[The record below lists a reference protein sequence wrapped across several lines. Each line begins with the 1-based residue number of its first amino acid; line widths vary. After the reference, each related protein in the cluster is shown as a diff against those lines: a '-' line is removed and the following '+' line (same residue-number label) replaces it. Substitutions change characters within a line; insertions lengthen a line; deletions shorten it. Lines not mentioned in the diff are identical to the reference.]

1 MIEIIPAID
10 IIGGKCTRLS
20 QGDYAT
26 QKNYGGDPAEW
37 ARAYA
42 DCGVRR
48 LHLVDLE
55 GAKEAAPRNLRTLE
69 AIASL
74 GLLKVEWGGGIKDD
88 DALASV
94 WNAGADW
101 AIIGSIAA
109 KEPELMLGWLRTYG
123 SRIILGADVRDGKVA
138 VSGWLEDSG
147 IEDMQPVVT
156 SKHTYIAPYA
166 NAEEPQYLVVED
178 AFPNGRP
185 PLEEAGV
192 YMTDRET
199 VNKAERMK
207 VTVCLNPIH
216 TALCTYDCMLG
227 YELFA
232 DGMKDPE
239 IAELARQVGYVEG
252 LPVVEDPGILSPK
265 AFLDELM
272 SVRFPNPYLGDTS
285 ARIATDVSQMTAIR
299 FGETVKAYVARDGD
313 AKKLVAI
320 PLAVA
325 GWIRYLK
332 DTTLTVTTEKQT
344 FTYEFAMNDKSDN
357 NGRLEFNL
365 GHRGSTA
372 TVYIQNVRV
381 EEIG

>member
-26 QKNYGGDPAEW
+26 QKNYGGDPTEW

-55 GAKEAAPRNLRTLE
+55 GAKEAAPKNLRTLE

-109 KEPELMLGWLRTYG
+109 KEPELMLRWLRAYG

-147 IEDMQPVVT
+147 IDLDDLVKEFLPAGLEQSIVT
-156 SKHTYIAPYA
+156 DIS
-166 NAEEPQYLVVED
+166 
-178 AFPNGRP
+178 R
-185 PLEEAGV
+185 
-192 YMTDRET
+192 
-199 VNKAERMK
+199 
-207 VTVCLNPIH
+207 
-216 TALCTYDCMLG
+216 
-227 YELFA
+227 
-232 DGMKDPE
+232 DGMLQGPSFDLYRGLQEKFPE
-239 IAELARQVGYVEG
+239 LKTIVSGGVSSLDDVRRADELGLPGIIVGKAIYENRITLNELAICLQNG
-252 LPVVEDPGILSPK
+252 S
-265 AFLDELM
+265 
-272 SVRFPNPYLGDTS
+272 FP
-285 ARIATDVSQMTAIR
+285 A
-299 FGETVKAYVARDGD
+299 
-313 AKKLVAI
+313 
-320 PLAVA
+320 
-325 GWIRYLK
+325 
-332 DTTLTVTTEKQT
+332 
-344 FTYEFAMNDKSDN
+344 
-357 NGRLEFNL
+357 
-365 GHRGSTA
+365 
-372 TVYIQNVRV
+372 
-381 EEIG
+381 

>member
-26 QKNYGGDPAEW
+26 QKNYGGDPTEW

-109 KEPELMLGWLRTYG
+109 KEPELMLGWLLAYG

-147 IEDMQPVVT
+147 IDLDDLSKEFLPAGLEQSIVT
-156 SKHTYIAPYA
+156 DIS
-166 NAEEPQYLVVED
+166 
-178 AFPNGRP
+178 R
-185 PLEEAGV
+185 
-192 YMTDRET
+192 
-199 VNKAERMK
+199 
-207 VTVCLNPIH
+207 
-216 TALCTYDCMLG
+216 
-227 YELFA
+227 
-232 DGMKDPE
+232 DGMLQGPSFDLYQGLQEKFPE
-239 IAELARQVGYVEG
+239 LKTIVSGGVSSLDDVRRADELGLPGIIVGKAIYENRITLNELAICLQNG
-252 LPVVEDPGILSPK
+252 S
-265 AFLDELM
+265 
-272 SVRFPNPYLGDTS
+272 FP
-285 ARIATDVSQMTAIR
+285 A
-299 FGETVKAYVARDGD
+299 
-313 AKKLVAI
+313 
-320 PLAVA
+320 
-325 GWIRYLK
+325 
-332 DTTLTVTTEKQT
+332 
-344 FTYEFAMNDKSDN
+344 
-357 NGRLEFNL
+357 
-365 GHRGSTA
+365 
-372 TVYIQNVRV
+372 
-381 EEIG
+381 

>member
-26 QKNYGGDPAEW
+26 QKNYGGDPTEW

-55 GAKEAAPRNLRTLE
+55 GAKEAAPKNLRTLE

-109 KEPELMLGWLRTYG
+109 KEPELMLRWLRAYG

-147 IEDMQPVVT
+147 IDLDDLVKEFLPAGLEQSIVT
-156 SKHTYIAPYA
+156 DIS
-166 NAEEPQYLVVED
+166 
-178 AFPNGRP
+178 R
-185 PLEEAGV
+185 
-192 YMTDRET
+192 
-199 VNKAERMK
+199 
-207 VTVCLNPIH
+207 
-216 TALCTYDCMLG
+216 
-227 YELFA
+227 
-232 DGMKDPE
+232 DGMLQGPSFDLYRGLQEKFPTLKTIVSGGVSSLDDVRRADELGLPGIIVGKAIYE
-239 IAELARQVGYVEG
+239 NRITLNELAICLQNG
-252 LPVVEDPGILSPK
+252 S
-265 AFLDELM
+265 
-272 SVRFPNPYLGDTS
+272 FP
-285 ARIATDVSQMTAIR
+285 A
-299 FGETVKAYVARDGD
+299 
-313 AKKLVAI
+313 
-320 PLAVA
+320 
-325 GWIRYLK
+325 
-332 DTTLTVTTEKQT
+332 
-344 FTYEFAMNDKSDN
+344 
-357 NGRLEFNL
+357 
-365 GHRGSTA
+365 
-372 TVYIQNVRV
+372 
-381 EEIG
+381 